1 MTYHWSLYSCVF
13 LALWT
18 MLTGGVFKAFSE
30 FVMRGLAQAG
40 PGSAIAAMQGINR
53 TVLRTEFVFAI
64 LALGAITPGFALY
77 ASVALDGTAAVL
89 IVAAAAIYLPS
100 TLFMTMLGNVPMNN
114 RLDRVDP
121 ASAEGTE
128 YWAHYVRRWTTLNH
142 FRTLGCIVTGTLY
155 ALAALELGAATGR
168 VG

>member
-1 MTYHWSLYSCVF
+1 MTFPWALYLCTF
-13 LALWT
+13 LALWA

-30 FVMRGLAQAG
+30 FVMSGLAQAAPASG
-40 PGSAIAAMQGINR
+40 IAAMQGINR

-77 ASVALDGTAAVL
+77 AFLALDSTAAAL
-89 IVAAAAIYLPS
+89 IVAAAAVYLPS

-114 RLDRVDP
+114 RLDRVDA
-121 ASAEGTE
+121 ASAEGAE
-128 YWAHYVRRWTTLNH
+128 YWAHYVRRWTALNH

-168 VG
+168 LG

>member
-1 MTYHWSLYSCVF
+1 MTYHWSLYLCIF
-13 LALWT
+13 LALWA

-40 PGSAIAAMQGINR
+40 PGSGIAAMKGINR

-64 LALGAITPGFALY
+64 LALGAISPGFALY
-77 ASVALDGTAAVL
+77 AYFALDGTAAVL

-100 TLFMTMLGNVPMNN
+100 TFFMMLLGNVPMNN

-121 ASAEGTE
+121 ASVEGAE
-128 YWAHYVRRWTTLNH
+128 YWAHYVRRWTALNH
-142 FRTLGCIVTGTLY
+142 FRTLGCIVTGALY
-155 ALAALELGAATGR
+155 ALAALELGASTGR
-168 VG
+168 VA